1 MNITTDSLDKL
12 AEVFKVSLSRLKNID
27 ELTVPIKEEL
37 SIRQPNIKVN
47 VGLRRFL
54 PISNELDIKTKIR
67 NLTKGVP
74 VPKIPQVPE
83 IPRQPKVQVND
94 TSSKVRI
101 NRVKLNKDINDIVV
115 KSIINI
121 DDNR

>member
-1 MNITTDSLDKL
+1 MREIKVNITTDSLDKL

-67 NLTKGVP
+67 NLNKNVA
-74 VPKIPQVPE
+74 VPQV
-83 IPRQPKVQVND
+83 PRQPKIDNS
-94 TSSKVRI
+94 SSKVRI